1 MTDKIEQKLT
11 ISWFNIPVQKKIIN
25 TRKMDKQCV
34 CHPNQT
40 LTNSDNKNDSKN
52 EKKMVHE
59 IKL

>member
-1 MTDKIEQKLT
+1 
-11 ISWFNIPVQKKIIN
+11 
-25 TRKMDKQCV
+25 MDKQCV